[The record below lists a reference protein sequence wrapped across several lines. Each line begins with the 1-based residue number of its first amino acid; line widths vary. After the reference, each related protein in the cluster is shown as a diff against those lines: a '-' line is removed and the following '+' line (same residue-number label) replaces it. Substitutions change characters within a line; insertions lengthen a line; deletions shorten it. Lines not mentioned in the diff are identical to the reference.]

1 MTTSQPLLPR
11 LRCRRRSC
19 RLRCRRRSCFAVY
32 IHVLYAGMCI
42 RLRAYVT
49 TFVAATASTFVL
61 RRRRCLLPPLLREE
75 RKEKIHTGMYTCRC
89 IYISYVR
96 KPLVPPR
103 LCFVAHGACF
113 LSCSAHSENHN
124 LYIHV
129 GVYLV
134 YIKHVRAHFAATTAS
149 TSFFVDDGACFYPCS
164 AQSLA
169 VRFSASK

>member
-1 MTTSQPLLPR
+1 MPASFLAPR
-11 LRCRRRSC
+11 
-19 RLRCRRRSCFAVY
+19 
-32 IHVLYAGMCI
+32 
-42 RLRAYVT
+42 
-49 TFVAATASTFVL
+49 
-61 RRRRCLLPPLLREE
+61 RE
-75 RKEKIHTGMYTCRC
+75 KKKIHTGMYTCRC

-134 YIKHVRAHFAATTAS
+134 YIKHVRAPFAATTAS
-149 TSFFVDDGACFYPCS
+149 TSFFVDDDACFHPCS

-169 VRFSASK
+169 VRFSASRESYVRILTASSRDRPGVVRRSLQPFVLRARLRYC